1 MSDIDDLDAELL
13 GLAGSGESD
22 DEGDNVDATQQI
34 DDRSPSPEAPVK
46 QSVEKSADSG
56 PRRGVAQKVRAKRG
70 KKRRQDD
77 SEDEDAVA

>member
-1 MSDIDDLDAELL
+1 MSDSDLDAELL

-22 DEGDNVDATQQI
+22 EEDNVEETRML

-56 PRRGVAQKVRAKRG
+56 PRRGVAQKVRARRG

-77 SEDEDAVA
+77 SEDEDAIA

>member
-34 DDRSPSPEAPVK
+34 YDRSPTPEAPVK
-46 QSVEKSADSG
+46 QSVEKGADGG
-56 PRRGVAQKVRAKRG
+56 PRRGVAQKVRARRG